1 MDEIR
6 KFSVSRIDSFINCP
20 QLYKLRYIDRLSP
33 KKKKPSLSAGYLM
46 SCGVE
51 AFRKTGSSDAAGKAF
66 MEAFNPEVDK
76 LEMTKD
82 KDPLRSIQRLLEI
95 LLNYCDYYPD
105 EPNAVIKPEIRFEL
119 PLDPSLPNVKMR
131 GKLDA
136 IERFDDGSPVVF
148 EDKTTTRLGDTFFAG
163 HKESL
168 QVCTYLWAAN
178 TLGLFEIDKK
188 TSPKC
193 VINAIYIHAEK
204 SRLERDF
211 TIKNPLVLENTRLN
225 LVSWIKKIFEAEKSG
240 EFPHNYGWCKQ
251 YGGCDFRDL
260 RNAYRGSLYDKLIA
274 SNFVVREPF
283 EDSDEVVTAAE

>member
-6 KFSVSRIDSFINCP
+6 KFSVSRIEAFINCQ

-33 KKKKPSLSAGYLM
+33 KKKKLSLSAGYLM

-51 AFRKTGSSDAAGKAF
+51 AFRTTGSSEAAGKAL
-66 MEAFNPEVDK
+66 MEAFNPEVDA
-76 LEMTKD
+76 LEKTKD
-82 KDPLRSIQRLLEI
+82 KDPLRSLQRLLEI
-95 LLNYCDYYPD
+95 LFNYCDHYPD
-105 EPNAVIKPEIRFEL
+105 EPNVVIKPEIKFEL
-119 PLDPSLPNVKMR
+119 PLDPSLPNVTIR

-136 IERFDDGSPVVF
+136 IERFDDGSPVVV

-193 VINAIYIHAEK
+193 IINAIYIHAEK
-204 SRLERDF
+204 FRPERDF
-211 TIKNPLVLENTRLN
+211 TIKNPLVLENTRIN
-225 LVSWIKKIFEAEKSG
+225 LVSWVKKILEAEATG

-251 YGGCDFRDL
+251 YGGCDFKDL
-260 RNAYRGSLYDKLIA
+260 RNAYRGSLYNKIIA

-283 EDSDEVVTAAE
+283 EEAEDTIAAVE